1 MELASVHS
9 VYLVGIG
16 GIGMSA
22 LARFFKQQG
31 ANVSGYDRTPTELCT
46 SMQDQGI
53 DIHFTD
59 DISMISPQFLETPK
73 SGALVIYTPAIPK
86 HHSELNWFREQGYR
100 VMKRSEVLGI
110 ISLNYKTIAVA
121 GTHGKTTTSAMIA
134 HILIESGLGCHAF
147 LGGISTNYNTN
158 FITRAGAEYAVVEAD
173 EFDRSFLTLSPQ
185 IAVITSVDA
194 DHLDI
199 YGEAHAVVK
208 SFGDFAKRV
217 VPLGTLIRNA
227 AISGLNSNV
236 RELTYSINAE
246 ADLKGSEI
254 KVESGVYHFDI
265 ESAAAQIENV
275 VLGLPGRHNV
285 ENAVA
290 AAGVAIELDINPDV
304 IKKALATFR
313 GVKRRFETHIR
324 SNELVYIDDYAHHPT
339 EIAACVASVKEMYPG
354 KRITGVFQPHL
365 FSRTRD
371 FASEFAKALDALDEV
386 ILLEIYPARELP
398 ISGVDSSMLLKLM
411 NGTEKRLLS
420 KSDLLQEMNNR
431 KPEVL
436 ITMGAGDIDELVE
449 PLVKALSA

>member
-1 MELASVHS
+1 MKLAAVNS

-31 ANVSGYDRTPTELCT
+31 TNVSGYDRTPTELCAA
-46 SMQDQGI
+46 MQQEGI
-53 DIHFTD
+53 DIHFQD
-59 DISMISPQFLETPK
+59 DVSMIPNSFLKTPK
-73 SGALVIYTPAIPK
+73 RNTLVIYTPAIPK
-86 HHSELNWFREQGYR
+86 HHSELNWFIKKGYS

-158 FITRAGAEYAVVEAD
+158 FITHAGAEYAVVEAD

-194 DHLDI
+194 DHLDV
-199 YGEAHAVVK
+199 YGEAHEVVK

-217 VPLGTLIRNA
+217 IPHGTLIRNA

-236 RELTYSINAE
+236 RELSYSISE
-246 ADLKGSEI
+246 KADLKGADV

-265 ESAAAQIENV
+265 ESAAVQIENV
-275 VLGLPGRHNV
+275 ALGLPGRHNV
-285 ENAVA
+285 ENAIA
-290 AAGVAIELDINPDV
+290 AAGVAFELAINPDV
-304 IKKALATFR
+304 IKNALATFT

-324 SNELVYIDDYAHHPT
+324 SSNLVYIDDYAHHPT
-339 EIAACVASVKEMYPG
+339 EIAACVASVREMYPG
-354 KRITGVFQPHL
+354 KKITGVFQPHL
-365 FSRTRD
+365 YSRTRD
-371 FASEFAKALDALDEV
+371 FAADFAKALDALDEV

-398 ISGVDSSMLLKLM
+398 ITGIDSSMLFQLM
-411 NGTEKRLLS
+411 NSKEKSLLS
-420 KSDLLQEMNNR
+420 KIELLKQMQNR

-436 ITMGAGDIDELVE
+436 ITMGAGDIDQLVE

>member
-1 MELASVHS
+1 MNLTSVHS

-22 LARFFKQQG
+22 LARFFRQQG
-31 ANVSGYDRTPTELCT
+31 AFVSGYDRTPTELCDAML
-46 SMQDQGI
+46 SEGI
-53 DIHFTD
+53 EIHFQD
-59 DISMISPQFLETPK
+59 DISLISPRFLETPK
-73 SGALVIYTPAIPK
+73 ANTLVIYTPAVPVN
-86 HHSELNWFREQGYR
+86 HNELNWLRNEGYL

-173 EFDRSFLTLSPQ
+173 EFDRSFLKLSPQ

-199 YGEAHAVVK
+199 YGEAHEVVK
-208 SFGDFAKRV
+208 SFGEFAKRV
-217 VPLGTLIRNA
+217 SANGTLIHNA
-227 AISGLNSNV
+227 AIFGLNSNV
-236 RELTYSINAE
+236 KELSYSISEN
-246 ADLKGSEI
+246 ADLKGADV
-254 KVESGVYHFDI
+254 KVESGAYHFDI

-275 VLGLPGRHNV
+275 ALGLPGRHNV

-290 AAGVAIELDINPDV
+290 AAGVAIELAISPNV
-304 IKKALATFR
+304 IKQALASFR

-324 SNELVYIDDYAHHPT
+324 TSSIVYIDDYAHHPT
-339 EIAACVASVKEMYPG
+339 EITACVASVKEMYPG
-354 KRITGVFQPHL
+354 KKITGVFQPHL
-365 FSRTRD
+365 YSRTRD
-371 FASEFAKALDALDEV
+371 FAVDFAKALDALDEV
-386 ILLEIYPARELP
+386 ILLEVYPARELP
-398 ISGVDSSMLLKLM
+398 ISGVDSSMLLNLM
-411 NGTEKRLLS
+411 NCAEKRLVS
-420 KSDLLQEMNNR
+420 KANLVQEMKNL

-436 ITMGAGDIDELVE
+436 ITMGAGDIDQLVE

>member
-217 VPLGTLIRNA
+217 VPLGTLIRMPQ
-227 AISGLNSNV
+227 
-236 RELTYSINAE
+236 
-246 ADLKGSEI
+246 
-254 KVESGVYHFDI
+254 F
-265 ESAAAQIENV
+265 
-275 VLGLPGRHNV
+275 
-285 ENAVA
+285 
-290 AAGVAIELDINPDV
+290 
-304 IKKALATFR
+304 
-313 GVKRRFETHIR
+313 
-324 SNELVYIDDYAHHPT
+324 
-339 EIAACVASVKEMYPG
+339 
-354 KRITGVFQPHL
+354 
-365 FSRTRD
+365 
-371 FASEFAKALDALDEV
+371 
-386 ILLEIYPARELP
+386 PA
-398 ISGVDSSMLLKLM
+398 
-411 NGTEKRLLS
+411 
-420 KSDLLQEMNNR
+420 
-431 KPEVL
+431 
-436 ITMGAGDIDELVE
+436 
-449 PLVKALSA
+449 